1 MKQCYFY
8 SCLSQ
13 WKFKDQRDRKHIQE
27 TTCKEQEP
35 IAGKPTAGKM
45 SFGHDALGNLSWA
58 AKDDLPPVFRMPD
71 AVGNLFKTVEKNDR
85 KYVPAGQLLK
95 SGSKQCCNNIISAI
109 FLFINTIQK
118 TNTKK
123 LQLRQ

>member
-1 MKQCYFY
+1 
-8 SCLSQ
+8 
-13 WKFKDQRDRKHIQE
+13 
-27 TTCKEQEP
+27 
-35 IAGKPTAGKM
+35 M

-118 TNTKK
+118 TNTKNYNCDNNAFIK
-123 LQLRQ
+123 KRHLQNAFF